1 MKLRHLWATGMGLA
15 SIPLWMDACA
25 VDLSAPNAQL
35 GHQIKGCYT
44 ALDDVFRT
52 ATPIMRPFEY
62 LVAFGLVYRS
72 HGVGNSVQRPRRE
85 TLT

>member
-1 MKLRHLWATGMGLA
+1 
-15 SIPLWMDACA
+15 MDACA

-52 ATPIMRPFEY
+52 AAPIMRPFEY